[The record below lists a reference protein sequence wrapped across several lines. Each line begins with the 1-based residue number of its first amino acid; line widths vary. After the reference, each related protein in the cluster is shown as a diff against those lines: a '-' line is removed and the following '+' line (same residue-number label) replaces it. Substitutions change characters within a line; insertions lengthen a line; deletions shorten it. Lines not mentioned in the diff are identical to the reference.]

1 MQDMLKSL
9 RSSHARSILKLGLP
23 IMIGQLGVILVG
35 FIDNIM
41 VGQYGTNELA
51 AASFVNGV
59 VGLAYVIAMGYTYG
73 LTPLVA
79 GSYARGD
86 GKLGTLLM
94 SGLASSTIVGLLLS
108 MAMGIVLLNL
118 RWLNQPEELLS
129 YIRPYFL
136 IQLIG
141 ILPVI
146 LFSTYK
152 QLVDGVEK
160 TTISML
166 SIIISNFINILF
178 NYFLIFGKCGF
189 PEMGLI
195 GAGLS
200 TLFSRFVCLFILF
213 YEVHFTRSFKR
224 IFQKI
229 KEGETL
235 VKSKVSRTTMHHIT
249 KIGMP
254 SALQMGAESS
264 AFSIAVVLVGWIGSV
279 ELASHQIVNTLS
291 TLGFMMFYGL
301 SSAVMIKVGAY
312 YEMKKYDEIGK
323 TVKAGM
329 AIQSLIVVAVML
341 LVLLLRYELARIFT
355 TDQRVIET
363 VSVMVIPLA
372 VYQFVDMLQI
382 LFSNALR
389 GMRDVRFTARA
400 AAFCYLI
407 LTLAVAYLLGFVC
420 HFGVVGVWFG
430 FPVGFATLSLLL
442 IYRYKKLMATYKECL
457 NLK

>member
-1 MQDMLKSL
+1 MLKTL
-9 RSSHARSILKLGLP
+9 RSPHVRSILKLGIP

-41 VGQYGTNELA
+41 VGQYGTHELA

-59 VGLAYVIAMGYTYG
+59 VGLAYVVAMGYTYG

-86 GKLGTLLM
+86 GKLKTLLK
-94 SGLASSTIVGLLLS
+94 SGLVSSTITGLLLS
-108 MAMGIVLLNL
+108 LVMAIILLNL
-118 RWLNQPEELLS
+118 KFLGQPEVLLP

-136 IQLIG
+136 IQLVG

-160 TTISML
+160 TMISMVA
-166 SIIISNFINILF
+166 IVISNVINIIF

-189 PEMGLI
+189 PELGLV

-200 TLFSRFVCLFILF
+200 TLLSRFVSLFILI
-213 YEVHFTRSFKR
+213 YEVHFTSRFKKVFEKVKESVTAESGR
-224 IFQKI
+224 VKI
-229 KEGETL
+229 A
-235 VKSKVSRTTMHHIT
+235 TMRHIT

-264 AFSIAVVLVGWIGSV
+264 AFSMAVILVGWIGSV

-312 YEMKKYDEIGK
+312 YEMKEYDEIGK

-329 AIQSLIVVAVML
+329 AIQSIIVVAVML
-341 LVLLLRYELARIFT
+341 FVLLLRNQIGRVFT
-355 TDQRVIET
+355 TDQRVIDT
-363 VSVMVIPLA
+363 VSVLVVPLA

-382 LFSNALR
+382 LFSNTLR

-400 AAFCYLI
+400 AAVCYLV
-407 LTLAVAYLLGFVC
+407 LTLAVAYILGFV
-420 HFGVVGVWFG
+420 FNLGVVGVWFG
-430 FPVGFATLSLLL
+430 FPVGFATLSALL
-442 IYRYKKLMATYKECL
+442 IYRYTKIMSSI
-457 NLK
+457 